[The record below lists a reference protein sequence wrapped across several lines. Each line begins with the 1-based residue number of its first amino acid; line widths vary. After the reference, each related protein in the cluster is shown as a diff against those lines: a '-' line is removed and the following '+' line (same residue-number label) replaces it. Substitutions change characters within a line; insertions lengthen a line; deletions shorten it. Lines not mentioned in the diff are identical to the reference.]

1 MSWPPKAQV
10 VIVVVVEGLKG
21 PALLDADG
29 EGDGY
34 SGICDFLLPDL
45 ICFLFYQQSEAK
57 DGVMSKNCKKNNQCY
72 LFFKVYIHR
81 VKFDFY
87 LHFIS

>member
-1 MSWPPKAQV
+1 MSWPPNAQV
-10 VIVVVVEGLKG
+10 VIIVVVEGLKG

-57 DGVMSKNCKKNNQCY
+57 DGVMSKNCKKNPMLLIFQD
-72 LFFKVYIHR
+72 LQT
-81 VKFDFY
+81 
-87 LHFIS
+87 